1 MNWSPVLFYEDRNRN
16 KIKKKIEMEGEKYR
30 QKGKELSGRPYV
42 GGDGGRKDNGGRN
55 RVRRIRE
62 G

>member
-1 MNWSPVLFYEDRNRN
+1 
-16 KIKKKIEMEGEKYR
+16 MEGEKYR
-30 QKGKELSGRPYV
+30 QKGKELSGRRYV
-42 GGDGGRKDNGGRN
+42 GGDGGRKDSRGRN

>member
-1 MNWSPVLFYEDRNRN
+1 MV
-16 KIKKKIEMEGEKYR
+16 GEKYR
-30 QKGKELSGRPYV
+30 QKGKELNGRRYM
-42 GGDGGRKDNGGRN
+42 GGDGGRKDGGGRN